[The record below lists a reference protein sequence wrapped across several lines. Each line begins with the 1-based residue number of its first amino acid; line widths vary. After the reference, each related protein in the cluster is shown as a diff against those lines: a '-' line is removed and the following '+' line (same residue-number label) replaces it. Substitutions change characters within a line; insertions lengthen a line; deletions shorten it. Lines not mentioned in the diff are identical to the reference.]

1 MGRGLVREVPHRYG
15 RAGCRA
21 RRKCVKEKSER
32 GEGRKEGSKGGRKN
46 KRRRIM
52 RIIKT

>member
-15 RAGCRA
+15 RAGRRA

-32 GEGRKEGSKGGRKN
+32 GEGRKEAKGGG
-46 KRRRIM
+46 
-52 RIIKT
+52 KTSGAVLCAS